1 MVQARGYNALSFR
14 EVAKEVGIKSAGVH
28 HHFPTKGDLGAA
40 LARQYTEEAV
50 KLLHDLLETF
60 ENEQQTLE
68 RYTSVFRS
76 ALVQD
81 NRMCLCGIMAAEHH
95 DLPDE
100 VRLEVD
106 RFIEVNVDWLCQ
118 ILSLRD
124 DARDAQSIKRQALAI
139 FASIEGAQLVARG
152 RGDVSVFDD
161 TVRAYRSAG
170 LFA

>member
-1 MVQARGYNALSFR
+1 
-14 EVAKEVGIKSAGVH
+14 
-28 HHFPTKGDLGAA
+28 
-40 LARQYTEEAV
+40 
-50 KLLHDLLETF
+50 
-60 ENEQQTLE
+60 
-68 RYTSVFRS
+68 
-76 ALVQD
+76 
-81 NRMCLCGIMAAEHH
+81 MAAEHH